1 MAKYETYYIECLK
14 HDIEKRFGR
23 TYKSPSDFKLLELQI
38 AEISGDRLSEST
50 LRRIWGYSKSNGSM
64 RLTTLTILART
75 LGHIDWD
82 AYVVD
87 LMRHN
92 RIESGFITAN
102 YLNVADFH
110 PGDIVNFTWNPDR
123 EATLKYLGE
132 YRFEVLDQRN
142 SKLMAGDIFKLMFL
156 REGAPV
162 YCTDLRREGMSPT
175 NYVAGESNGIFN
187 LRYFPCGDCDNQ

>member
-1 MAKYETYYIECLK
+1 V
-14 HDIEKRFGR
+14 
-23 TYKSPSDFKLLELQI
+23 
-38 AEISGDRLSEST
+38 
-50 LRRIWGYSKSNGSM
+50 
-64 RLTTLTILART
+64 
-75 LGHIDWD
+75 D

-123 EATLKYLGE
+123 EAALKYLGE

-142 SKLMAGDIFKLMFL
+142 SKLMAGDVFKLMFL

-162 YCTDLRREGMSPT
+162 YCTDLRREGMARDLVNRIQNIRKNRDYNITDHITIAIEP
-175 NYVAGESNGIFN
+175 VAEVTDALKDYSDYIASQVLADAITTDASLPANDDTLDIDGLKVNI
-187 LRYFPCGDCDNQ
+187 QIHKA